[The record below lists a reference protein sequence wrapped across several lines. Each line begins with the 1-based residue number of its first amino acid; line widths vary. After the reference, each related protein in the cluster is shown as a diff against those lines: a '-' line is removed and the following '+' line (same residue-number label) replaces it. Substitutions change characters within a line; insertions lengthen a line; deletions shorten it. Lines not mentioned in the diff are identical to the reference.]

1 MPGETRADYSRYLL
15 LSTMSG
21 GTTLQPTIRCPLC
34 LAESQLTIS
43 SIYSALLGPVV
54 QHYNQLFDALYGI
67 LSGETTLQ
75 PTVCFAP
82 LCLERVQ
89 LTLCYALF

>member
-1 MPGETRADYSRYLL
+1 MPGDSRANYSRYLL
-15 LSTMSG
+15 LFTMSS

-34 LAESQLTIS
+34 LAELQLTIC

-67 LSGETTLQ
+67 LTGETTL
-75 PTVCFAP
+75 
-82 LCLERVQ
+82 
-89 LTLCYALF
+89 